1 MYAFALVMIG
11 VVRQKILSMTN
22 KNFVTM
28 IIRNN
33 SFQYV
38 NQSESLRI
46 AFAMWLYSSQPSAN
60 CISLQLI
67 CICSEKGRSQDEF
80 LR

>member
-1 MYAFALVMIG
+1 MYAFALVMIS
-11 VVRQKILSMTN
+11 VIRQIILRMFKHLWRMKSSS
-22 KNFVTM
+22 

-46 AFAMWLYSSQPSAN
+46 CVRNVALEFAAISKLHIVSAN
-60 CISLQLI
+60 LHM
-67 CICSEKGRSQDEF
+67 
-80 LR
+80 